1 MLLGATSGQVVSKIF
16 DDFFNSSCV
25 QVTLPS
31 THAYCFEKS
40 PFDEQIILKKRNTA
54 FVLPRL
60 LLPASSKNE
69 KTIASSED
77 VESKIK
83 RLEFR
88 CIE

>member
-1 MLLGATSGQVVSKIF
+1 MTSLIRRVFRSPYLQ
-16 DDFFNSSCV
+16 
-25 QVTLPS
+25 L
-31 THAYCFEKS
+31 THIVLKRV

-60 LLPASSKNE
+60 LSASSKNE

>member
-60 LLPASSKNE
+60 LSASSKNE